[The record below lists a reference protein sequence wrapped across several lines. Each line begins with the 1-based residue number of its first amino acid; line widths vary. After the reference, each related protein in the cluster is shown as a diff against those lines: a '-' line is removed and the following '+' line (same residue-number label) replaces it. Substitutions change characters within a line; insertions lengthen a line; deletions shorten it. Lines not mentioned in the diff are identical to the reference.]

1 MSASELDRLRGLLE
15 AQQLATARALKR
27 AEMAEAALRSA
38 IFTDAEY
45 VKAVDERVQEMTA
58 KHDARVTEL
67 LKANNAM
74 LERARKAEREVDE
87 MKRTFGMRW
96 KADMRAIKRW
106 QSASPNNYLE
116 WPDHADLVVWLLE
129 QLDAAEKRASD
140 ASWLAN
146 AGRQGGA

>member
-27 AEMAEAALRSA
+27 AEKAEADLRLAVFSEC
-38 IFTDAEY
+38 DY
-45 VKAVDERVQEMTA
+45 VRAVDERVKEMVA

-67 LKANNAM
+67 LRANNAM
-74 LERARKAEREVDE
+74 LERARKAERDAKELR
-87 MKRTFGMRW
+87 RTFDLQRR
-96 KADMRAIKRW
+96 AQMRAIERW
-106 QSASPNNYLE
+106 QAEHPGNDLT
-116 WPDHADLVVWLLE
+116 WPDHADMVVWLLE

-140 ASWLAN
+140 ASWLVN